1 MLIFRKRDLDIE
13 TVFKYVQSDFH
24 SLTSVSLADKM
35 KPEYRSSLG
44 QEMYLGAS
52 LRQKKCSLQQKA
64 FFRLTRTEYLFSPFS
79 QASAFGRFEFP
90 QGIKWNQ
97 DDTNLSWVQGQ
108 VHLYPL
114 F

>member
-1 MLIFRKRDLDIE
+1 
-13 TVFKYVQSDFH
+13 
-24 SLTSVSLADKM
+24 
-35 KPEYRSSLG
+35 
-44 QEMYLGAS
+44 MYLGAS

-64 FFRLTRTEYLFSPFS
+64 FFRLTRPEYLFSPFS

-108 VHLYPL
+108 VMLKFFFAL
-114 F
+114 GFLCSILGGSKMVRKTVKCSIEKNSLNTMN